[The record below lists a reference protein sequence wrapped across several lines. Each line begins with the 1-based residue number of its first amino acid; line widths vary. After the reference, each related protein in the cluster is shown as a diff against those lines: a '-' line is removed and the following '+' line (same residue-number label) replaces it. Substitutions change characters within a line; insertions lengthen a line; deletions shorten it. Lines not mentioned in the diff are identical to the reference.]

1 MANLKDLIV
10 SGSAR
15 ILGNLY
21 ATLKGN
27 ADTATKL
34 ETPRTI
40 RTNLASTSAPGFD
53 GTTNITPGVTGTL
66 PVANGGTGQTSVA
79 NIQAGK
85 DADGN
90 VISTTYAKNSDLNS
104 YVPNTRTVNGK
115 ALSSNITLTASD
127 VSALSSSTGINDLT
141 TTAQQNALNSG
152 ITSSLVTQIG
162 TNQTNISTING
173 KIPSAATTS
182 NQLAD
187 KSFVNSSISSNTA
200 DFIGTF
206 NSVAA
211 LEAYSGT
218 LTNNDYAFV
227 VSVDSAGNTVYNRY
241 KYNGTEW
248 LFEYAL
254 NNSSFTSDQ
263 WATINSGATITNIG
277 QIATNTGNISTLQ
290 STKADDS
297 VVVKLTGEQNIT
309 GTKSFNTA
317 PRFRNDLT
325 NSLTLTANEEQG
337 LLNVS
342 QNTDGIVDGASIVR
356 VVKYNANGENKR
368 FVAYRA
374 GFRKTDDSG
383 NNWPG
388 IFVGVDTDG
397 KKFGQFDTDKVFAPT
412 PSTTTS
418 TSDTYIAT
426 TGWTNTRLANY
437 SLDNSVVHNTG
448 NETISGSKIFNAEIK
463 GTLITYQ
470 CHNGGTGGFYRKMG
484 EIVLTGSYQSA
495 VVPFYYYKDS
505 TNCTETGY
513 TGKISLRVDGTA
525 GVVGATN
532 TGVVLG
538 EYPDWINDGRAAFYI
553 LYKNNTPETNK
564 ATLEVWTYVKN
575 AWDGF
580 KIIPLSYHGYGQS
593 GWTWYNNPNGVT
605 ELPSEYTVINQKFAR
620 MYITAPNEDTTTS
633 KQLDT
638 VGARNTKLNSYA
650 LDNSV
655 VKLTGNQ
662 SVDGVKTFTSGTIIS
677 KSAPGYALKATNIT
691 RATPPSSNQSSFMLV
706 ETDNNNKNVGGIY
719 RIYNSDS
726 SGSLSLLCYK
736 PQTTDATYQ
745 QIKIGYDA
753 SGNCYTYAPTPSTTT
768 STSDNNI
775 ATTGWVNTVGNNVV
789 HRNGT
794 EDIDGIKSFTN
805 SYIQIKNNSIS
816 YTDTSKSQN
825 GQNYINFWATD
836 KQTGYINSYLRS
848 ATQTTTSI
856 AAYFNDG
863 TTTNITEL
871 RLGANKNGTKWATIV
886 TPTED
891 TNSSTQIDTVGARN
905 TKLSNYQLKATYDS
919 TNEML
924 VLS

>member
-15 ILGNLY
+15 ILGNVY
-21 ATLKGN
+21 GTLKGN

-40 RTNLASTSAPGFD
+40 RTNLGSTSAVGFD
-53 GTTNITPGVTGTL
+53 GTTNITPGIQGTL
-66 PVANGGTGQTSVA
+66 GVANGGTGQTSVA

-187 KSFVNSSISSNTA
+187 KSFVNSSISTNTA
-200 DFIGTF
+200 YFIGTF

-227 VSVDSAGNTVYNRY
+227 ISVDSAGNTVYNRY

-263 WATINSGATITNIG
+263 WATINSGATATNIG
-277 QIATNTGNISTLQ
+277 QIATNTSNISTLQ
-290 STKADDS
+290 STKADDNA
-297 VVVKLTGEQNIT
+297 VVKLTGDQNIT
-309 GTKSFNTA
+309 GVKTFNNI
-317 PRFRNDLT
+317 PRLRNNLT

-342 QNTDGIVDGASIVR
+342 QNTDGIIDGASIVR
-356 VVKYNANGENKR
+356 VVKYNANGENRR

-374 GFRKTDDSG
+374 GFKKANDSG

-388 IFVGVDTDG
+388 VFVGVDTDG
-397 KKFGQFDTDKVFAPT
+397 KTFGQFDTDKAFAPT

-418 TSDTYIAT
+418 TSDTYVAT

-437 SLDNSVVHNTG
+437 SLDTNVVHKTG
-448 NETISGSKIFNAEIK
+448 NETISGTKTFNAEIK

-470 CHNGGTGGFYRKMG
+470 CHNGETGGFYRKMG
-484 EIVLTGSYQSA
+484 EIVFTGSYQSA

-538 EYPDWINDGRAAFYI
+538 EYPDWIDDGRAAFYI

-580 KIIPLSYHGYGQS
+580 KIIPLSYHGYSQS
-593 GWTWYNNPNGVT
+593 FWTWYNNPNGVT
-605 ELPSEYTVINQKFAR
+605 ELPSGYTVINQKFAR
-620 MYITAPNEDTTTS
+620 MYTTAPNEDTTTS

-638 VGARNTKLNSYA
+638 VGARNTKLSSYA

-662 SVDGVKTFTSGTIIS
+662 SVAGVKTFTSGTIIS

-691 RATPPSSNQSSFMLV
+691 RATPPSSNQTSFMLV
-706 ETDNNNKNVGGIY
+706 ETDNNNKNFGGIY
-719 RIYNSDS
+719 RVYNSDG
-726 SGSLSLLCYK
+726 SGGLSLLCYK

-745 QIKIGYDA
+745 HIKIGYDA

-768 STSDNNI
+768 STSDTNI
-775 ATTGWVNTVGNNVV
+775 ANTGWVNT
-789 HRNGT
+789 
-794 EDIDGIKSFTN
+794 
-805 SYIQIKNNSIS
+805 
-816 YTDTSKSQN
+816 
-825 GQNYINFWATD
+825 
-836 KQTGYINSYLRS
+836 
-848 ATQTTTSI
+848 
-856 AAYFNDG
+856 
-863 TTTNITEL
+863 
-871 RLGANKNGTKWATIV
+871 RLG
-886 TPTED
+886 
-891 TNSSTQIDTVGARN
+891 
-905 TKLSNYQLKATYDS
+905 NYQLKAIYDS